1 MKINKL
7 IAEFVG
13 TGVLAATVVGSG
25 IMATSL
31 TKDVALQL
39 LIVAIAT
46 VFILAVLI
54 QMLAPIS
61 GAHFNPAVSL
71 VDFLNKGLSAK
82 KLVLYVIAQ
91 VFGGVLGVITAN
103 AMFELPGIQAS
114 AHARSGAGLWLGEVV
129 ATAGLILVI
138 QLVGAQKSGKYIPF
152 AVAGWIGAAYFFT
165 SSTSFA
171 NPAVTFA
178 RSFSDTFAGIELS
191 SVPAFILAQLIGAGV
206 GLLLSRSLK
215 SGK

>member
-1 MKINKL
+1 MSMRKIL
-7 IAEFVG
+7 AEFVG
-13 TGVLAATVVGSG
+13 TGILASTVVGSG

-39 LIVAIAT
+39 LIVAVAT

-71 VDFLNKGLSAK
+71 VDYVNKDISPK
-82 KLVLYVIAQ
+82 KLAQYAVAQISGALVGVIA
-91 VFGGVLGVITAN
+91 AN
-103 AMFELPGIQAS
+103 AMFELPGIQS
-114 AHARSGAGLWLGEVV
+114 STHERTGFGLWLGEII

-138 QLVGAQKSGKYIPF
+138 QLIGAQKKGKYIPF

-178 RSFSDTFAGIELS
+178 RAFSDTFAGIEIG
-191 SVPAFILAQLIGAGV
+191 SVPGFVVAQLIGASI
-206 GLLLSRSLK
+206 GLLLVKGLK
-215 SGK
+215 NDK

>member
-46 VFILAVLI
+46 VFTLAVLI

-178 RSFSDTFAGIELS
+178 RAFSDTFAGIELS

-206 GLLLSRSLK
+206 GLLLARSLK
-215 SGK
+215 SDR

>member
-13 TGVLAATVVGSG
+13 TGILAATVVGSG

-31 TKDVALQL
+31 TKDVAVQL

-71 VDFLNKGLSAK
+71 VDFLNKGISAK
-82 KLVLYVIAQ
+82 KLALYTVAQ
-91 VFGGVLGVITAN
+91 VFGGVIGVITAN
-103 AMFELPGIQAS
+103 AMFELPGIQS
-114 AHARSGAGLWLGEVV
+114 STLERSRVGLLLGEVV

-138 QLVGAQKSGKYIPF
+138 QLVGAQKNGKYSPF

-178 RSFSDTFAGIELS
+178 RSLSDTFAGIELS
-191 SVPAFILAQLIGAGV
+191 SVPAFILAQLIGALV
-206 GLLLSRSLK
+206 GLLLAKGLK

>member
-1 MKINKL
+1 MKINRL

-13 TGVLAATVVGSG
+13 TSILAATVVGSG

-31 TKDVALQL
+31 TKDVAVQL
-39 LIVAIAT
+39 LIVAIST

-71 VDFLNKGLSAK
+71 VDFLNKGLSAQRF
-82 KLVLYVIAQ
+82 VLYVVAQ
-91 VFGGVLGVITAN
+91 VFGGVFGVITAN

-206 GLLLSRSLK
+206 GLLLARSLK

>member
-1 MKINKL
+1 MKINEL

-13 TGVLAATVVGSG
+13 TSILAATVVGSG

-31 TKDVALQL
+31 TKDVAVQL

-71 VDFLNKGLSAK
+71 VDFLNKGISAK
-82 KLVLYVIAQ
+82 KLALYTVAQ
-91 VFGGVLGVITAN
+91 VFGGVIGVITAN
-103 AMFELPGIQAS
+103 AMFELPGIQS
-114 AHARSGAGLWLGEVV
+114 STLERSGVGLLLGEVV

-138 QLVGAQKSGKYIPF
+138 QLVGAQKNGKYIPF

-178 RSFSDTFAGIELS
+178 RSLSDTFAGIELS
-191 SVPAFILAQLIGAGV
+191 SVPAFILAQLIGALV
-206 GLLLSRSLK
+206 GLLLAKGLK

>member
-7 IAEFVG
+7 IAEFLG

-31 TKDVALQL
+31 TKDVAIQL
-39 LIVAIAT
+39 LIVAVAT

-71 VDFLNKGLSAK
+71 VDFLNKGISAK
-82 KLVLYVIAQ
+82 KLALYIIAQ

-103 AMFELPGIQAS
+103 AMFELPGIQLS
-114 AHARSGAGLWLGEVV
+114 THTRTGAGLWLGEVV

-138 QLVGAQKSGKYIPF
+138 QLVGAQKNGKYIPF

-178 RSFSDTFAGIELS
+178 RSLSDTFAGIELS
-191 SVPAFILAQLIGAGV
+191 SVPAFILAQFIGAGV
-206 GLLLSRSLK
+206 GLVIAKGLK
-215 SGK
+215 GGK

>member
-31 TKDVALQL
+31 TKDIALQL
-39 LIVAIAT
+39 LIVAVAT

-71 VDFLNKGLSAK
+71 VDFLNKDLSAK
-82 KLVLYVIAQ
+82 KLVLYVVTQ

-138 QLVGAQKSGKYIPF
+138 QLVGAQKNGKYVPF

-178 RSFSDTFAGIELS
+178 RAFSDTFAGIELS

>member
-39 LIVAIAT
+39 LIVAVAT

-82 KLVLYVIAQ
+82 KLVLYVVAQ

-138 QLVGAQKSGKYIPF
+138 QLIGGQKNGKYVPF

-178 RSFSDTFAGIELS
+178 RAFSDTFAGIELS

-206 GLLLSRSLK
+206 GLLLARSLK

>member
-13 TGVLAATVVGSG
+13 TSILAATVVGSG

-31 TKDVALQL
+31 TKDVAVQL
-39 LIVAIAT
+39 LIVAIST

-71 VDFLNKGLSAK
+71 VDFLNKGLSAQRF
-82 KLVLYVIAQ
+82 VLYVVAQ
-91 VFGGVLGVITAN
+91 VFGGVFGVITAN

-206 GLLLSRSLK
+206 GLLLAKGLK

>member
-1 MKINKL
+1 MKISKF

-13 TGVLAATVVGSG
+13 TGILAATVVGSG

-31 TKDVALQL
+31 TKDVAVQL

-71 VDFLNKGLSAK
+71 VDFLNKGISAK
-82 KLVLYVIAQ
+82 KLALYTVAQ
-91 VFGGVLGVITAN
+91 VFGGVIGVITAN
-103 AMFELPGIQAS
+103 AMFELPGIQS
-114 AHARSGAGLWLGEVV
+114 STLERSGGGLLLGEVV

-138 QLVGAQKSGKYIPF
+138 QLVGAQKNGKYIPF

-178 RSFSDTFAGIELS
+178 RSLSDTFAGIELS
-191 SVPAFILAQLIGAGV
+191 SVPAFILAQLIGALV
-206 GLLLSRSLK
+206 GLLLAKGLK

>member
-1 MKINKL
+1 MKISKF

-13 TGVLAATVVGSG
+13 TGILAATVVGSG

-31 TKDVALQL
+31 TKDVAVQL

-71 VDFLNKGLSAK
+71 VDFLNKGISAK
-82 KLVLYVIAQ
+82 KLALYTVAQ
-91 VFGGVLGVITAN
+91 VFGGVIGVVTAN
-103 AMFELPGIQAS
+103 AMFELPGIQS
-114 AHARSGAGLWLGEVV
+114 STLERSGGGLLLGEVV

-138 QLVGAQKSGKYIPF
+138 QLVGEQKNGKYIPF

-178 RSFSDTFAGIELS
+178 RSLSDTFAGIELS
-191 SVPAFILAQLIGAGV
+191 SVPAFILAQLIGALV
-206 GLLLSRSLK
+206 GLLLAKGLK

>member
-1 MKINKL
+1 VKINKL
-7 IAEFVG
+7 IAEFLG

-39 LIVAIAT
+39 LIVAVAT

-71 VDFLNKGLSAK
+71 VDFLNKGISAK
-82 KLVLYVIAQ
+82 KLALYIVAQ

-103 AMFELPGIQAS
+103 AMFELPGIQS
-114 AHARSGAGLWLGEVV
+114 STLERSGTGLWLGEVV

-138 QLVGAQKSGKYIPF
+138 QLVGAQKNGKYVPF

-178 RSFSDTFAGIELS
+178 RSLSDTFAGIELS

-206 GLLLSRSLK
+206 GLVIAKGLK
-215 SGK
+215 DGK

>member
-7 IAEFVG
+7 IAEFLG

-31 TKDVALQL
+31 TKDVAVQL
-39 LIVAIAT
+39 LIVAVAT

-71 VDFLNKGLSAK
+71 VDFLNKGISAK
-82 KLVLYVIAQ
+82 KLALYIVAQ

-103 AMFELPGIQAS
+103 AMFELPAIQLS
-114 AHARSGAGLWLGEVV
+114 THERSGTGLWLGEVV

-138 QLVGAQKSGKYIPF
+138 QLVGAQKNGKYIPF

-178 RSFSDTFAGIELS
+178 RSLSDTFAGIELI

-206 GLLLSRSLK
+206 GLAIAKGLK
-215 SGK
+215 GGK

>member
-46 VFILAVLI
+46 VFTLAVLI

-138 QLVGAQKSGKYIPF
+138 QLVGTQKSGKYIPF

-178 RSFSDTFAGIELS
+178 RAFSDTFAGIELS
-191 SVPAFILAQLIGAGV
+191 SVPAFILAQLVGAGV

>member
-39 LIVAIAT
+39 LIVAVPT

-82 KLVLYVIAQ
+82 KLVLYVVAQ

-138 QLVGAQKSGKYIPF
+138 QLIGAQKNGKYVPF

-178 RSFSDTFAGIELS
+178 RAFSDTFAGIELS
-191 SVPAFILAQLIGAGV
+191 SVPAFILAQIIGAGV

>member
-13 TGVLAATVVGSG
+13 TGILAATVVGSG

-31 TKDVALQL
+31 TKDVAVQL

-71 VDFLNKGLSAK
+71 VDFLNKGISAK
-82 KLVLYVIAQ
+82 KLALYTVAQ
-91 VFGGVLGVITAN
+91 VFGGVIGVITAN
-103 AMFELPGIQAS
+103 AMFELPGIQS
-114 AHARSGAGLWLGEVV
+114 STLERSGLGLLLGEVV

-138 QLVGAQKSGKYIPF
+138 QLVGAQKNGKYIPF

-178 RSFSDTFAGIELS
+178 RSLSDTFAGIELS
-191 SVPAFILAQLIGAGV
+191 SVPAFILAQLIGALV
-206 GLLLSRSLK
+206 GLLLAKGLK

>member
-13 TGVLAATVVGSG
+13 TGILAATVVGSG

-91 VFGGVLGVITAN
+91 VFGGVFGVITAN

>member
-13 TGVLAATVVGSG
+13 TGTLASTVVGSG

-39 LIVAIAT
+39 LIVATAT

-61 GAHFNPAVSL
+61 GAHFNPAVSIIEY
-71 VDFLNKGLSAK
+71 LNKGISAK
-82 KLVLYVIAQ
+82 KLSLYVIAQ
-91 VFGGVLGVITAN
+91 TFGGVVGVIIAN
-103 AMFELPGIQAS
+103 AMFDLPGIQSSQHERSS
-114 AHARSGAGLWLGEVV
+114 AALWLGEVV

-138 QLVGAQKSGKYIPF
+138 QIVGDQKKGRYVPF

-178 RSFSDTFAGIELS
+178 RSFTDTFAGIQLG
-191 SVPAFILAQLIGAGV
+191 SVPAFIAAQLIGAGA
-206 GLLLSRSLK
+206 GLLIAKNLK
-215 SGK
+215 NDK

>member
-39 LIVAIAT
+39 LIVAVAT

-82 KLVLYVIAQ
+82 KLVLYVVAQ

-138 QLVGAQKSGKYIPF
+138 QLIGAQKSGKYVPF

-178 RSFSDTFAGIELS
+178 RAFSHTFAGIELS

>member
-7 IAEFVG
+7 ISEFVG

-31 TKDVALQL
+31 TKDVAVQL

-61 GAHFNPAVSL
+61 GAQLHPAVSL
-71 VDFLNKGLSAK
+71 VDFINKAITAK
-82 KLVLYVIAQ
+82 KLALYIVAQ

-103 AMFELPGIQAS
+103 EMFDQPAIQSS
-114 AHARSGAGLWLGEVV
+114 AHARTGAGLWLGEVV

-138 QLVGAQKSGKYIPF
+138 QLVGAQKNGKYIPF

-178 RSFSDTFAGIELS
+178 RSLSDTFAGIELS
-191 SVPAFILAQLIGAGV
+191 SVPAFILAQLIGAVV
-206 GLLLSRSLK
+206 GLVLARSLK

>member
-7 IAEFVG
+7 IAEFLG

-54 QMLAPIS
+54 QMFAPIS

-171 NPAVTFA
+171 NPAVTFSRA
-178 RSFSDTFAGIELS
+178 FSDTFAGIELS

-206 GLLLSRSLK
+206 GLLLARSLK

>member
-7 IAEFVG
+7 IAEFLG

-31 TKDVALQL
+31 TKDVAVQL
-39 LIVAIAT
+39 LIVAVAT

-71 VDFLNKGLSAK
+71 VDFLNKGISAK
-82 KLVLYVIAQ
+82 KLALYIVAQ

-103 AMFELPGIQAS
+103 AMFELPAIQLS
-114 AHARSGAGLWLGEVV
+114 THERSGTGLWLGEVV

-138 QLVGAQKSGKYIPF
+138 QLVGAQKNGKYIPV

-178 RSFSDTFAGIELS
+178 RSLSDTFAGIELS

-206 GLLLSRSLK
+206 GLAIAKGLK
-215 SGK
+215 GGK

>member
-13 TGVLAATVVGSG
+13 TSILAATVVGSG

-31 TKDVALQL
+31 TKDVAVQL
-39 LIVAIAT
+39 LVVAIAT

-71 VDFLNKGLSAK
+71 VDFLNKGISAK
-82 KLVLYVIAQ
+82 KLALYTVAQ
-91 VFGGVLGVITAN
+91 VFGGVIGVITAN
-103 AMFELPGIQAS
+103 AMFELPGIQS
-114 AHARSGAGLWLGEVV
+114 STLERSGVGLLLGEVV

-138 QLVGAQKSGKYIPF
+138 QLVGAQKNGKYIPF

-178 RSFSDTFAGIELS
+178 RSLSDTFAGIELS
-191 SVPAFILAQLIGAGV
+191 SVPAFILAQLIGALV
-206 GLLLSRSLK
+206 GLLLAKGLK

>member
-7 IAEFVG
+7 IAEFLG

-31 TKDVALQL
+31 TKDVAVQL
-39 LIVAIAT
+39 LIVAVAT

-71 VDFLNKGLSAK
+71 VDFLNKGISAK
-82 KLVLYVIAQ
+82 KLALYIVVQ

-103 AMFELPGIQAS
+103 AMFELPGIQLS
-114 AHARSGAGLWLGEVV
+114 THERSGTGLWLGEVV

-138 QLVGAQKSGKYIPF
+138 QLVGAQKNGKYIPF

-178 RSFSDTFAGIELS
+178 RSLSDTFAGIELS

-206 GLLLSRSLK
+206 GLAIAKGLK
-215 SGK
+215 GGK

>member
-91 VFGGVLGVITAN
+91 VFGGVFGVITAN

>member
-71 VDFLNKGLSAK
+71 VDFLNKGLSAQ
-82 KLVLYVIAQ
+82 KLVLYVVAQ

-178 RSFSDTFAGIELS
+178 RALSDTFAGIELS

-206 GLLLSRSLK
+206 GLLLARSLK

>member
-7 IAEFVG
+7 IAEFLG

-39 LIVAIAT
+39 LIVAVAT

-71 VDFLNKGLSAK
+71 VDFLNKGISAK
-82 KLVLYVIAQ
+82 KLGLYIVAQ

-103 AMFELPGIQAS
+103 AMFELPGIQS
-114 AHARSGAGLWLGEVV
+114 STHERSGTGLWLGEVV

-138 QLVGAQKSGKYIPF
+138 QLVGAQKNGKYVPF

-178 RSFSDTFAGIELS
+178 RSLSDTFAGIELS

-206 GLLLSRSLK
+206 GLVIAKGLK
-215 SGK
+215 DGK

>member
-13 TGVLAATVVGSG
+13 TGILAATVVGSG

-31 TKDVALQL
+31 TKDVAVQL

-71 VDFLNKGLSAK
+71 VDFLNKGISAK
-82 KLVLYVIAQ
+82 KLALYTVAQ
-91 VFGGVLGVITAN
+91 VFGGVIGVITAN
-103 AMFELPGIQAS
+103 AMFELPGIQS
-114 AHARSGAGLWLGEVV
+114 STLERSGVGLLLGEVV

-138 QLVGAQKSGKYIPF
+138 QLVGAQKNGKYIPF

-178 RSFSDTFAGIELS
+178 RSLSDTFAGIELS
-191 SVPAFILAQLIGAGV
+191 SVPAFILAQLIGALV
-206 GLLLSRSLK
+206 GLLLAKGLK

>member
-1 MKINKL
+1 MKISKF

-13 TGVLAATVVGSG
+13 TGILAATVVGSG

-31 TKDVALQL
+31 TKDVAVQL

-71 VDFLNKGLSAK
+71 VDFLNKGISAK
-82 KLVLYVIAQ
+82 KLALYTVAQ
-91 VFGGVLGVITAN
+91 VFGGVIGVITAN
-103 AMFELPGIQAS
+103 AMFELPGIQS
-114 AHARSGAGLWLGEVV
+114 STLERSGVGLLLGEVV

-138 QLVGAQKSGKYIPF
+138 QLLGAQKNGKYIPF

-178 RSFSDTFAGIELS
+178 RSLSDTFAGIELS
-191 SVPAFILAQLIGAGV
+191 SVPAFILAQLIGALV
-206 GLLLSRSLK
+206 GLLLAKGLK

>member
-1 MKINKL
+1 MRKIL
-7 IAEFVG
+7 AEFVG
-13 TGVLAATVVGSG
+13 TGILASTVVGSG

-39 LIVAIAT
+39 LIVAVAT

-71 VDFLNKGLSAK
+71 VDYVNKDISPK
-82 KLVLYVIAQ
+82 KIAQYVVAQISGALVGVIA
-91 VFGGVLGVITAN
+91 AN
-103 AMFELPGIQAS
+103 AMFELPGIQS
-114 AHARSGAGLWLGEVV
+114 STHERTGFGLWLGEII

-138 QLVGAQKSGKYIPF
+138 QLIGAQKKGKYIPF

-178 RSFSDTFAGIELS
+178 RAFSDTFAGIEIG
-191 SVPAFILAQLIGAGV
+191 SVPGFVVAQLIGASI
-206 GLLLSRSLK
+206 GLLLVKGLK
-215 SGK
+215 NDK

>member
-46 VFILAVLI
+46 VFTLAVLI

-138 QLVGAQKSGKYIPF
+138 QLVGTQKSGKYIPF

-178 RSFSDTFAGIELS
+178 RAFSDTFAGIELS

-206 GLLLSRSLK
+206 GLLLARSLK
-215 SGK
+215 SDR

>member
-7 IAEFVG
+7 LAEFLG

-31 TKDVALQL
+31 TKDVAVQL
-39 LIVAIAT
+39 LIVAVAT

-71 VDFLNKGLSAK
+71 VDFLNKGISAK
-82 KLVLYVIAQ
+82 KLALYIIAQ

-103 AMFELPGIQAS
+103 AMFELPGIQS
-114 AHARSGAGLWLGEVV
+114 STHARTGAGLWLGEVV

-138 QLVGAQKSGKYIPF
+138 QLVGAQKNGKYIPF

-178 RSFSDTFAGIELS
+178 RSLSDTFAGIELS

-206 GLLLSRSLK
+206 GLVIAKGLK
-215 SGK
+215 GGK